1 MLNKL
6 DLSNYVVISSN
17 NPDYYFELYEPKSM
31 VFVCYYFH
39 KKLEGKPLGKKSMT
53 KMRRI
58 LNGF

>member
-17 NPDYYFELYEPKSM
+17 NPDYYFELYDK
-31 VFVCYYFH
+31 VTLCFVCFYFH
-39 KKLEGKPLGKKSMT
+39 KYKEGKSLGKKSMQN
-53 KMRRI
+53 MRRV